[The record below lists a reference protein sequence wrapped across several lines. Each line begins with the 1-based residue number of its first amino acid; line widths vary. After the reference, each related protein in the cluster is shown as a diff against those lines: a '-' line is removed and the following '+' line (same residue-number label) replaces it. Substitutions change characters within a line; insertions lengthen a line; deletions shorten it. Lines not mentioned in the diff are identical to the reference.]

1 MKKSVYYLPL
11 LMWAFVGCDPI
22 GVEMPEYQG
31 VAVAE
36 PEALPALDG
45 TRETED
51 EIANTSFD
59 RTIRIVFSP
68 SGDAVVTGDAHGIVT
83 ISGNGVTVNNTA
95 TTEKVRYELSGTTSD
110 GFLKIYSNN
119 KQALVLD
126 GVSIT
131 NPRGAAINNQ
141 GKKRCFV
148 VVQGSSSLADGAA
161 YTLTPS
167 GEDEKAAFFSEGQ
180 LLFSGSGTLT
190 VTATGKAGITSD
202 DYVRFLASPTVK
214 VTSSAGHGIRGKDA
228 VIVSDGTVEATV
240 SAAMK
245 KAFSSDSLVRFE
257 GGVTTLK
264 VSGGTAQ
271 DDEGEWS
278 GSAGIKADKRFEMLS
293 GVLSVV
299 NSGQG
304 GKGISGDAD
313 GYFKGGSVTVTVT
326 GSNYG
331 SSSGGGFGH
340 GGPGGGFGWGSSLTD
355 NSVSAKGIKFDG
367 SLYFCGA
374 DVAVR
379 CSNHEG
385 IEAKG
390 AIGISDGSVYS
401 YAKDDAINSAGHFVI
416 SGGRVFAQSTGND
429 GLDANG
435 NLYIQGGTVYAIGS
449 GSPELAVD
457 ANTEGGYR
465 LYVSGGTLF
474 AIGGLESGAS
484 LSQTC
489 YSLSSH
495 LSNTNYALYD
505 SKGSVLA
512 VFKTPASVP
521 SSLVVSGPDLQSVRS
536 GVSVSGGSPFFDG
549 LCTLGGSAAGGDEV
563 GMTGYTGGGGFGPG
577 GGGFGP
583 GRW

>member
-1 MKKSVYYLPL
+1 MKKALYYLPL
-11 LMWAFVGCDPI
+11 VCLALVGCERIKVEVPDPQT
-22 GVEMPEYQG
+22 GT
-31 VAVAE
+31 AAE
-36 PEALPALDG
+36 LEDLPALDG
-45 TRETED
+45 TQDPED
-51 EIANTSFD
+51 EIANTTFD
-59 RTIRIVFSP
+59 RTIRIVFSD
-68 SGDAVVTGDAHGIVT
+68 SGNATVTGDANGIVT
-83 ISGNGVTVNNTA
+83 VSGNGVTVNNTS
-95 TTEKVRYELSGTTSD
+95 TSEKVRYELSGATSD

-148 VVQGSSSLADGAA
+148 VVQGSNSLADGPS

-202 DYVRFLASPTVK
+202 DYVRLLASPTVR
-214 VTSSAGHGIRGKDA
+214 VSSSAGHGVRGKDA
-228 VIVSDGTVEATV
+228 VIVSSGTLEAAV

-245 KAFSSDSLVRFE
+245 KAVSSDSLVRFE

-264 VSGGTAQ
+264 VTGGTAQ
-271 DDEGEWS
+271 DEEGEWK
-278 GSAGIKADKRFEMLS
+278 GTAGVKADKRFEMLAGS
-293 GVLSVV
+293 LTVT

-304 GKGISGDAD
+304 GKGISGDVN
-313 GYFKGGSVTVTVT
+313 GYFKGGSVSVTVT

-331 SSSGGGFGH
+331 SSGSQGGF
-340 GGPGGGFGWGSSLTD
+340 GPGGGRYGWSDSATD

-367 SLYFCGA
+367 SLYFCGS
-374 DVAVR
+374 DVTVR

-390 AIGISDGSVYS
+390 AVGISAGSVYS
-401 YAKDDAINSAGHFVI
+401 YAKDDAVNAGGHFVI
-416 SGGRVFAQSTGND
+416 SGGVVFAQSTGND

-435 NLYIQGGTVYAIGS
+435 NLNIQGGTVYAVGS
-449 GSPELAVD
+449 GGVEQALD

-474 AIGGLESGAS
+474 ALGGLESGAS

-489 YSLSSH
+489 YNLSSH
-495 LSNTNYALYD
+495 LSNTAYALLD
-505 SKGSVLA
+505 SKGAVLS
-512 VFKTPASVP
+512 VFKTLSSVP
-521 SSLVVSGPDLQSVRS
+521 SSLIVSGADLKSVRS
-536 GVSVSGGSPFFDG
+536 GVTVSGGTSYFDG
-549 LCTLGGSAAGGDEV
+549 LCILGGSASDGDDV
-563 GMTGYTGGGGFGPG
+563 GMTTYSGGSGMGPG